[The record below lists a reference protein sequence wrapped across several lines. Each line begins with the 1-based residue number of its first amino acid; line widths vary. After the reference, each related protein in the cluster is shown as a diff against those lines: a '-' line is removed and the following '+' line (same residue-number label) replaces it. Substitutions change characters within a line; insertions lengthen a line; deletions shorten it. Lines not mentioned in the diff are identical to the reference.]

1 MSLEIDQKVSQKLTE
16 MVYKSTLSGQLAA
29 VVNAALVAYLMKDV
43 VPVWLVI
50 SWFSYAVLQGLL
62 RLILVRAYRRQ
73 TITPENESFWRR
85 LFFYGVCLS
94 ALVWGGAVVLFMPY
108 AHFEQQFFLAFVI
121 GGMVAGG
128 ASLLSPLLPAYYVFA
143 LLPLTPLV
151 VHLITGETLT
161 HRIGGIMALSF
172 GLVVTKGARLY
183 HASLQDA
190 LRLGLE
196 KSELA
201 QHLDEARLKAESA
214 SQVKGAFLANMSHE
228 LRTPIN
234 GVMGLTEILLHDEVT
249 PTQRDYLQ
257 LIQTSSKNLLS
268 MVNDVLDF
276 SKLEAYRLEFENR
289 AFGLREAVTAC
300 IRILPTHSRAKPV
313 DLQLNIADEIP
324 DCLIGDPGRLSQ
336 VLLNLLAN
344 ALKFTSQGF
353 VRLDIALLQQTDQ
366 RVKLRFSVSDS
377 GIGVSPEKLNLIF
390 DPFTQADSSTTR
402 RYGGTG
408 LGLAISAELVE
419 RMGGRIYVSSVL
431 DGGSTFCFV
440 APFEIGQPQAALSI
454 SPAERYAGRRVLLAM
469 SDSGAADYYQLLFT
483 SLGAQILRSYTL
495 SETQQRLDCTDGLDL
510 ILADKS
516 LAEIQTLITLK
527 SLQPDVPLVLITEQW
542 SLNESSLCKGMDG
555 VRYIQSP
562 LSLGDIVRLLTELP
576 VKNQVLPAV
585 GVDKQTKAL
594 TSSTKVAARIL
605 LVEDTLIN
613 QTVAKAFLL
622 KLGYQITVVNNGL
635 EALEIIANQDFDLI
649 LMDIHMPVMDGFEA
663 TKALR
668 LREKEQGLSA
678 IPIIALTAN
687 VEESNR
693 EAVLMA
699 GMVDCLSKPID
710 FKELERV
717 LKQFLA

>member
-1 MSLEIDQKVSQKLTE
+1 MSIEIDQKVSQKLTE

-29 VVNAALVAYLMKDV
+29 VLNAALVAFLMKDV
-43 VPVWLVI
+43 APHWLVI
-50 SWFSYAVLQGLL
+50 SWFSYAVIQGLL

-73 TITPENESFWRR
+73 PITPENESFWRR

-121 GGMVAGG
+121 GGTVAGG
-128 ASLLSPLLPAYYVFA
+128 AAILSPLLPAYYVFA

-151 VHLITGETLT
+151 FYLVTGATLT

-190 LRLGLE
+190 FRLGLE

-201 QHLDEARLKAESA
+201 QHLDAARLKAESA

-234 GVMGLTEILLHDEVT
+234 GVMGLTEILLHDNVT

-289 AFGLREAVTAC
+289 SFGLRETVTAC
-300 IRILPTHSRAKPV
+300 VRILPARSVDKPV

-353 VRLDIALLQQTDQ
+353 VRLDISVLQQSEQ
-366 RVKLRFSVSDS
+366 RVKLRFSVSDT

-419 RMGGRIYVSSVL
+419 RMGGRIYVSSEL
-431 DGGSTFCFV
+431 DGGSTFSFV
-440 APFEIGQPQAALSI
+440 VPFEIGQSQPVLST
-454 SPAERYAGRRVLLAM
+454 SPAQRYAGRHVLLAM
-469 SDSGAADYYQLLFT
+469 NDSGAADYYQILFT
-483 SLGAQILRSYTL
+483 SLGAQILRTYTL
-495 SETQQRLDCTDGLDL
+495 SETQQRLSGTNELDL

-527 SLQPDVPLVLITEQW
+527 ALQPNVPLVLITEQW
-542 SLNESSLCKGMDG
+542 NLNESGLCKSMEGI
-555 VRYIQSP
+555 RYIQSP
-562 LSLGDIVRLLTELP
+562 LGLGDVARLLTELP
-576 VKNQVLPAV
+576 LKKQALPALAV
-585 GVDKQTKAL
+585 EAPVKAVASTAN
-594 TSSTKVAARIL
+594 TSPRIL

-622 KLGYQITVVNNGL
+622 KLGYQIVVVNNGL
-635 EALEIIANQDFDLI
+635 EALEITVDQDFDLI

-668 LREKEQGLSA
+668 LREKEQGLTA

-687 VEESNR
+687 AEEGNR

-699 GMVDCLSKPID
+699 GMVDYLSKPID

-717 LKQFLA
+717 LKRFLA